1 MTKIYRLSP
10 SILSADFSRLGD
22 QIHILEDAGT
32 PWLHID
38 VMDGQFVPPV
48 SFGDVVIRSIR
59 PVTKMFLDVHLMVT
73 EPDRFVDDYAK
84 AGADMFT
91 VHAEACRHLDR
102 TLQHIHESGMKAGV
116 SLNPAT
122 PLSVLDYVLDKVD
135 MVLVMTVNPGYGGQK
150 YLPSMTAKIRDLRRK
165 LKEAGYPDLPIEV
178 DGGINLSTIDTV
190 LDAGASVIV
199 AGSAVF
205 RGDIAKN
212 AADLMERIRE
222 KEIDG
227 NGAAGEEI

>member
-1 MTKIYRLSP
+1 MTGIYRLSP
-10 SILSADFSRLGD
+10 SILSADFSKLGE
-22 QIHILEDAGT
+22 QVRILEDAGA

-48 SFGDVVIRSIR
+48 SFGDVVIRSVR
-59 PVTKMFLDVHLMVT
+59 PVSKMFFDVHLMVT

-91 VHAEACRHLDR
+91 VHAEACAHLDR

-116 SLNPAT
+116 ALNPAT
-122 PLSVLDYVLDKVD
+122 PLQVLDYVLDKVD
-135 MVLVMTVNPGYGGQK
+135 MVLIMTVNPGYGGQK
-150 YLPSMTAKIRDLRRK
+150 YIPSMTAKIRDLRRK
-165 LKEAGYPDLPIEV
+165 LDEAGYQDLPIEV
-178 DGGINLSTIDTV
+178 DGGINASTIDTV

-212 AADLMERIRE
+212 ASDLMKRIHE
-222 KEIDG
+222 KEISG
-227 NGAAGEEI
+227 S

>member
-1 MTKIYRLSP
+1 MTRIYRLSP
-10 SILSADFSRLGD
+10 SILSADFSKLGE
-22 QIHILEDAGT
+22 QVRILEDAGA

-48 SFGDVVIRSIR
+48 SFGDVVIRSVR
-59 PVTKMFLDVHLMVT
+59 PVSKMFFDVHLMVT

-91 VHAEACRHLDR
+91 VHAEACAHLDR

-116 SLNPAT
+116 ALNPAT
-122 PLSVLDYVLDKVD
+122 PLQVLDYVLDKVD
-135 MVLVMTVNPGYGGQK
+135 MVLIMTVNPGYGGQK
-150 YLPSMTAKIRDLRRK
+150 YIPTMTAKVRDLRRK
-165 LKEAGYPDLPIEV
+165 LDEAGYPDLPIEV
-178 DGGINLSTIDTV
+178 DGGINASTIDTV

-212 AADLMERIRE
+212 ASDLMKRIHERKMSGR
-222 KEIDG
+222 
-227 NGAAGEEI
+227 

>member
-1 MTKIYRLSP
+1 MTRIYRLSP
-10 SILSADFSRLGD
+10 SILSADFSKLGE
-22 QIHILEDAGT
+22 QVRILEDAGA

-59 PVTKMFLDVHLMVT
+59 PVSKIFFDVHLMVT

-91 VHAEACRHLDR
+91 VHAEACAHLDR

-116 SLNPAT
+116 ALNPAT
-122 PLSVLDYVLDKVD
+122 PLQVLDYVLDKVD
-135 MVLVMTVNPGYGGQK
+135 MVLIMTVNPGYGGQK
-150 YLPSMTAKIRDLRRK
+150 YIPSMTAKIRDLRRK
-165 LKEAGYPDLPIEV
+165 LDEVGYQDLPIEV
-178 DGGINLSTIDTV
+178 DGGINASTIDTV

-205 RGDIAKN
+205 RDDIAKN
-212 AADLMERIRE
+212 ASDLMKRIHE
-222 KEIDG
+222 KEMSG
-227 NGAAGEEI
+227 R

>member
-1 MTKIYRLSP
+1 MTRIYRLSP
-10 SILSADFSRLGD
+10 SILSADFSKLGE
-22 QIHILEDAGT
+22 QVRILEDAGA

-59 PVTKMFLDVHLMVT
+59 PVSKMFFDVHLMVT

-91 VHAEACRHLDR
+91 VHAEACAHLDR

-116 SLNPAT
+116 ALNPAT
-122 PLSVLDYVLDKVD
+122 PLQVLDYVLDKVD
-135 MVLVMTVNPGYGGQK
+135 MVLIMTVNPGYGGQK
-150 YLPSMTAKIRDLRRK
+150 YIPSMTAKIRDLRRK
-165 LKEAGYPDLPIEV
+165 LDEAGYPDLPIEV
-178 DGGINLSTIDTV
+178 DGGINASTIDTV

-205 RGDIAKN
+205 RGDITKN
-212 AADLMERIRE
+212 ASDLMKRIHE
-222 KEIDG
+222 KEISG
-227 NGAAGEEI
+227 S

>member
-1 MTKIYRLSP
+1 MTRIYRLSP
-10 SILSADFSRLGD
+10 SILSADFSKLGE
-22 QIHILEDAGT
+22 QVRILEDAGA

-48 SFGDVVIRSIR
+48 SFGDVVIRSVR
-59 PVTKMFLDVHLMVT
+59 PVSKMFFDVHLMVT

-91 VHAEACRHLDR
+91 VHAEACAHLDR

-116 SLNPAT
+116 ALNPAT
-122 PLSVLDYVLDKVD
+122 PLQVLDYVLDKVD
-135 MVLVMTVNPGYGGQK
+135 MVLIMTVNPGYGGQK
-150 YLPSMTAKIRDLRRK
+150 YIPSMTAKIRDLRRK
-165 LKEAGYPDLPIEV
+165 LDEAGYSDLPIEV
-178 DGGINLSTIDTV
+178 DGGINASTIDTV

-212 AADLMERIRE
+212 ATDLMKRIQEREMSGR
-222 KEIDG
+222 
-227 NGAAGEEI
+227 

>member
-1 MTKIYRLSP
+1 MTRIYRLSP
-10 SILSADFSRLGD
+10 SILSADFSKLGE
-22 QIHILEDAGT
+22 QVRILEDAGA

-48 SFGDVVIRSIR
+48 SFGDVVIRSVR
-59 PVTKMFLDVHLMVT
+59 PVSKMFFDVHLMVT

-91 VHAEACRHLDR
+91 VHAEACAHLDR

-116 SLNPAT
+116 ALNPAT
-122 PLSVLDYVLDKVD
+122 PLQVLDYVLDKVD
-135 MVLVMTVNPGYGGQK
+135 MVLIMTVNPGYGGQK
-150 YLPSMTAKIRDLRRK
+150 YIPSMTAKIRDLRRK
-165 LKEAGYPDLPIEV
+165 LDEAGYQDLPIEV
-178 DGGINLSTIDTV
+178 DGGINASTIDTV

-212 AADLMERIRE
+212 ASDLMKRIQEREMSGR
-222 KEIDG
+222 
-227 NGAAGEEI
+227 

>member
-1 MTKIYRLSP
+1 MTRIYRLSP
-10 SILSADFSRLGD
+10 SILSADFSKLGE
-22 QIHILEDAGT
+22 QVRILEDAGA

-48 SFGDVVIRSIR
+48 SFGDVVIRSVR
-59 PVTKMFLDVHLMVT
+59 PVSKMFFDVHLMVT

-91 VHAEACRHLDR
+91 VHAEACAHLDR

-116 SLNPAT
+116 ALNPAT
-122 PLSVLDYVLDKVD
+122 PLQVLDYVLDKVD
-135 MVLVMTVNPGYGGQK
+135 MVLIMTVNPGYGGQK
-150 YLPSMTAKIRDLRRK
+150 YIPTMTAKIRDLRRK
-165 LKEAGYPDLPIEV
+165 LDEAGYPDLPIEV
-178 DGGINLSTIDTV
+178 DGGINASTIDTV

-212 AADLMERIRE
+212 ASDLMKRIHEREMSGR
-222 KEIDG
+222 
-227 NGAAGEEI
+227 

>member
-1 MTKIYRLSP
+1 MTRIYRLSP
-10 SILSADFSRLGD
+10 SILSADFSKLGE
-22 QIHILEDAGT
+22 QVRILEDAGA

-48 SFGDVVIRSIR
+48 SFGDVVIRSVR
-59 PVTKMFLDVHLMVT
+59 PVSKMFFDVHLMVT

-91 VHAEACRHLDR
+91 VHAEACAHLDR

-116 SLNPAT
+116 ALNPAT
-122 PLSVLDYVLDKVD
+122 PLQALDYVLDKVD
-135 MVLVMTVNPGYGGQK
+135 MVLIMTVNPGYGGQK
-150 YLPSMTAKIRDLRRK
+150 YIPTMTAKIRDLRRK
-165 LKEAGYPDLPIEV
+165 LDEAGYPDLPIEV
-178 DGGINLSTIDTV
+178 DGGINASTIDTV

-212 AADLMERIRE
+212 ASDLMKRIHEREMSGR
-222 KEIDG
+222 
-227 NGAAGEEI
+227 

>member
-1 MTKIYRLSP
+1 MTRIYRLSP
-10 SILSADFSRLGD
+10 SILSADFSKLGE
-22 QIHILEDAGT
+22 QVRILEDAGA

-59 PVTKMFLDVHLMVT
+59 PVSKMFFDVHLMVT

-91 VHAEACRHLDR
+91 VHAEACAHLDR

-116 SLNPAT
+116 ALNPAT
-122 PLSVLDYVLDKVD
+122 PLQVLDYVLYKVD
-135 MVLVMTVNPGYGGQK
+135 MVLIMTVNPGYGGQK
-150 YLPSMTAKIRDLRRK
+150 YIPSMTAKIRDLRRK
-165 LKEAGYPDLPIEV
+165 LDEAGYQDLPIEV
-178 DGGINLSTIDTV
+178 DGGINASTIDTV

-205 RGDIAKN
+205 RDDIAKN
-212 AADLMERIRE
+212 ASDLMKRIHE
-222 KEIDG
+222 KEISG
-227 NGAAGEEI
+227 S

>member
-1 MTKIYRLSP
+1 MTRIYRLSP
-10 SILSADFSRLGD
+10 SILSADFSKLGE
-22 QIHILEDAGT
+22 QVRILEDAGAS
-32 PWLHID
+32 WLHID

-48 SFGDVVIRSIR
+48 SFGDVVIRSVR
-59 PVTKMFLDVHLMVT
+59 PVSKMFFDVHLMVT

-91 VHAEACRHLDR
+91 VHAEACAHLDR

-116 SLNPAT
+116 ALNPAT
-122 PLSVLDYVLDKVD
+122 PLQALDYVLDKVD
-135 MVLVMTVNPGYGGQK
+135 MVLIMTVNPGYGGQK
-150 YLPSMTAKIRDLRRK
+150 YIPSMTAKIRDLRRK
-165 LKEAGYPDLPIEV
+165 LDEAGYPDLPIEV
-178 DGGINLSTIDTV
+178 DGGINASTIDTV

-212 AADLMERIRE
+212 ASDLMKRIHEREMSGR
-222 KEIDG
+222 
-227 NGAAGEEI
+227 

>member
-1 MTKIYRLSP
+1 MTGIYRLSP
-10 SILSADFSRLGD
+10 SILSADFSKLGE
-22 QIHILEDAGT
+22 QVRILEDAGAS
-32 PWLHID
+32 WLHID

-48 SFGDVVIRSIR
+48 SFGDVVIRSVR
-59 PVTKMFLDVHLMVT
+59 PVSKMFFDVHLMVT

-91 VHAEACRHLDR
+91 VHAEACAHLDR

-116 SLNPAT
+116 ALNPAT
-122 PLSVLDYVLDKVD
+122 PLQVLDYVLDKVD
-135 MVLVMTVNPGYGGQK
+135 MVLIMTVNPGYGGQK
-150 YLPSMTAKIRDLRRK
+150 YIPTMTAKIRDLRRK
-165 LKEAGYPDLPIEV
+165 LDEAGYPDLPIEV
-178 DGGINLSTIDTV
+178 DGGINASTIDTV

-212 AADLMERIRE
+212 ASDLMKRIHEREMSGR
-222 KEIDG
+222 
-227 NGAAGEEI
+227 